1 MYYSFISFFLYETPL
16 SKMEISDLIF
26 ISSLVN
32 VWLNRVIVVNLKP
45 SESYNLAQISQFRIS
60 WFGPDF
66 TIPTNKH
73 DFDQSLQIELNFIIW
88 KKCRS
93 FQQISELWLIVTILT
108 KVKKF
113 DQTSQ
118 SGRQNRTD
126 KQCRPQAI
134 QTTWKI
140 QKLSTIET
148 IRVVLYFD
156 LTEFNLGVLAEKKP
170 ASIFQ

>member
-1 MYYSFISFFLYETPL
+1 MYYSFISFFLYEAPL

-45 SESYNLAQISQFRIS
+45 SEFYNLCQIPQFLIS

-108 KVKKF
+108 KVKNRPNFTIGK
-113 DQTSQ
+113 TE
-118 SGRQNRTD
+118 QNRQTMQAAGETD
-126 KQCRPQAI
+126 NLKNTEIVHNWDHQGSCVFWPD
-134 QTTWKI
+134 
-140 QKLSTIET
+140 
-148 IRVVLYFD
+148 RV
-156 LTEFNLGVLAEKKP
+156 
-170 ASIFQ
+170 

>member
-1 MYYSFISFFLYETPL
+1 
-16 SKMEISDLIF
+16 MEISDLIF
-26 ISSLVN
+26 IYSLVSN
-32 VWLNRVIVVNLKP
+32 DWQNWVIVVNLKP
-45 SESYNLAQISQFRIS
+45 SEFYNLCQIPQFLIS

-118 SGRQNRTD
+118 SGRQNRQTMQAAGDTD
-126 KQCRPQAI
+126 NLKNTEIVHNWDHQGSFVFWPD
-134 QTTWKI
+134 
-140 QKLSTIET
+140 
-148 IRVVLYFD
+148 RV
-156 LTEFNLGVLAEKKP
+156 
-170 ASIFQ
+170 